1 MIPDREP
8 QPASSSSSPGPAW
21 DGSQLTAL
29 AVRHG
34 TPFFLYDLDAA
45 LAQLARL
52 VAPLPAAAS
61 VLYAMKANANPRVL
75 ELLRGRVGGLDVSSI
90 GEVRLACAA
99 GYAPALMSFAG
110 PGKSDEALREAL
122 ALGVGLIS
130 VESPGELRRLSA
142 VARQLG
148 RRAAITLRINP
159 AHIPNAFMMKMGGQ
173 ASQFGIAEEELEQ
186 PLGAALADPALELHG
201 LHVYAGTQCL
211 DAAAILENV
220 RATLTLV
227 ARLAGEHELAP
238 RVLNLGG
245 GFGIPYFAGQQALAV
260 ETLAPQLGEL
270 LTQAQAAEPRFAAT
284 RFVFEL
290 GRYLIGPYGVY
301 VARVVEV
308 KVTRGKRFAIL
319 DGGMNHCFAAT
330 GNFGQ
335 LVKKNYAVSNLT
347 HPDAAP
353 ERQELVG
360 PLCTPLD
367 SLARAIDLPR
377 AEPGDL
383 VAFHACG
390 AYTFSASPLLFLGH
404 DTPVELVQHGGEVS
418 VGRRR
423 LAAAHFA

>member
-1 MIPDREP
+1 MTLERDP
-8 QPASSSSSPGPAW
+8 QAASSATVGPVW
-21 DGSQLTAL
+21 DGSQLAAL
-29 AVRHG
+29 AARHG
-34 TPFFLYDLDAA
+34 TPYFLYDLDAA
-45 LAQLARL
+45 LAHLARL
-52 VAPLPAAAS
+52 IARLPAAAS
-61 VLYAMKANANPRVL
+61 ILYAMKANANARVL
-75 ELLRGRVGGLDVSSI
+75 ECLRGRVGGLDVSSI
-90 GEVRLACAA
+90 GEVRLARAA
-99 GYAPALMSFAG
+99 GHAAAAMSFAG
-110 PGKSDEALREAL
+110 PGKTDDELREAL

-130 VESPGELRRLSA
+130 VESPGELQRLS
-142 VARQLG
+142 VHARQLG

-186 PLGAALADPALELHG
+186 PLRAALADPALELHG

-220 RATLTLV
+220 RATLALV
-227 ARLAGEHELAP
+227 ARLAGEHAFTP
-238 RVLNLGG
+238 RVVNLGG
-245 GFGIPYFAGQQALAV
+245 GFGIPYFAGQEPLEVDPLA
-260 ETLAPQLGEL
+260 EQLGEL
-270 LTQAQAAEPRFAAT
+270 LAQVQATEPRFAAT
-284 RFVFEL
+284 RFLLEL
-290 GRYLIGPYGVY
+290 GRYLIGPYGIY

-308 KVTRGKRFAIL
+308 KATRGKRFAIL

-347 HPDAAP
+347 HPHAAP

-367 SLARAIDLPR
+367 SLARAIELPR
-377 AEPGDL
+377 ADPGDL

-404 DTPVELVQHGGEVS
+404 DTPVELVQHEGEVT

-423 LAAAHFA
+423 LAASHFA